1 MQSIAVVA
9 AGGGGGDGGGGGG
22 GSSSSGGVEIELL
35 QACEHVLIS
44 GVEES

>member
-9 AGGGGGDGGGGGG
+9 GGGGGG
-22 GSSSSGGVEIELL
+22 GSSGGVEIELL

>member
-9 AGGGGGDGGGGGG
+9 GGGGGGDGGGGGG
-22 GSSSSGGVEIELL
+22 GGSSGGVEIELL

-44 GVEES
+44 GVEDS

>member
-9 AGGGGGDGGGGGG
+9 GGGGGGDDGGGGGG
-22 GSSSSGGVEIELL
+22 SSSGGVEIELL

-44 GVEES
+44 GVEDS